1 MMLPDAALASAIEC
15 NEEEAMT
22 TTSKTRAPAERGVS
36 PTSARRQ
43 GGQGALGTR
52 GHGVFLAAEV
62 LLAVLVAALAVAVK
76 GHPGPLPGD
85 VGATLDLQHAL
96 LPHQALT
103 ALVDSVSTIN
113 WPQPSAVA
121 LVAIVLVLLV
131 SRRWLDA
138 LFGVL
143 TAVLGDLSSY
153 LLNEVVQRPRPN
165 GYGVHVLRH
174 ITNYF
179 SFPSGHVVH
188 AFAFFGFLLFLSVRS
203 WSLPA
208 GRLRSA
214 QVWSWALWAIRVVL
228 IALIVLMGPSRVLEG
243 EHWPSDVV
251 GGALTGAF
259 WLVLGAHLYPWAQR
273 RWPRPRHRPS

>member
-1 MMLPDAALASAIEC
+1 MA
-15 NEEEAMT
+15 T
-22 TTSKTRAPAERGVS
+22 TPKTRPPAERGVI

-43 GGQGALGTR
+43 GELGTR
-52 GHGVFLAAEV
+52 GHGVFLIGEV
-62 LLAVLVAALAVAVK
+62 LLAVLVAVLAATVK
-76 GHPGPLPGD
+76 SHPGPLPGD
-85 VGATLDLQHAL
+85 VGTTLDVQHAL
-96 LPHQALT
+96 LPHQPLT

-121 LVAIVLVLLV
+121 LVAVVLVLLV
-131 SRRWLDA
+131 LRRWLDA

-153 LLNEVVQRPRPN
+153 LLNGIVQRPRPD
-165 GYGVHVLRH
+165 GYGVYVLRH

-203 WSLPA
+203 WSPLT
-208 GRLRSA
+208 GSVHSSRL
-214 QVWSWALWAIRVVL
+214 WPWALWAIRAVL
-228 IALIVLMGPSRVLEG
+228 VALIVLMGPSRVLEG

-259 WLVLGAHLYPWAQR
+259 WLALGAHLYLWAQN
-273 RWPRPRHRPS
+273 RWPRLRHRSSPGRP